1 VQLRIIKRQ
10 NNAGIQEVAM
20 SRRSRRSSSCLLWPF
35 VALFR
40 LLAGILILAVR
51 FVFVVVGLVLIIVGL
66 LISLTIVG
74 AIVGIPLAL
83 VGLLLVFLGLS

>member
-1 VQLRIIKRQ
+1 
-10 NNAGIQEVAM
+10 M
-20 SRRSRRSSSCLLWPF
+20 SRRSRGLGSCLLWPF

-40 LLAGILILAVR
+40 LLAGILILGGR
-51 FVFVVVGLVLIIVGL
+51 FLVMVLGMVLIFVGV

-83 VGLLLVFLGLS
+83 VGLMMVVRGLT

>member
-1 VQLRIIKRQ
+1 MSHR
-10 NNAGIQEVAM
+10 
-20 SRRSRRSSSCLLWPF
+20 SRRSRGWGSCLLWPF

-40 LLAGILILAVR
+40 LVGGILVLGVR
-51 FVFVVVGLVLIIVGL
+51 FIVMLLGMVFIFVGV

-83 VGLLLVFLGLS
+83 VGLLLVFRGLS